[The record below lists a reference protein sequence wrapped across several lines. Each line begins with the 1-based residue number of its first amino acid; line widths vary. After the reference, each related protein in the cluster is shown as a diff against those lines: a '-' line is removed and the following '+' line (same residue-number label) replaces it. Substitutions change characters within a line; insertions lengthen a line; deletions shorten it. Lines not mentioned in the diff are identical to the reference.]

1 VLVLLIFKC
10 ECDIS
15 IGECEFD
22 IFVAVIWLLYLL
34 VNVKVNVIYLLV
46 NVNLFLT

>member
-1 VLVLLIFKC
+1 LLVLLIFKC

-15 IGECEFD
+15 VGECEFD
-22 IFVAVIWLLYLL
+22 ISVAVIWLLYLL
-34 VNVKVNVIYLLV
+34 VNVIYLMV